1 MSDEQI
7 SRWAAETRTDE
18 ELFHVVV
25 TETDDEKHEHALF
38 TLRYRGTRE
47 IYDTAVR
54 LCHGRLAVERRQAVN
69 VLAQFGHKYGRKH
82 PYHQETVELFL
93 NMLASEKRVTVISML
108 LWGLEQLDDDRVVEP
123 MIRFTDHPNKWVRK
137 QAAIALGH
145 FAHDNEQ
152 ALRAVIDLCSDADRD
167 VRDWATFELGSQFD
181 PGDLDIPDAHAVLWE
196 RADEDDRE
204 IRSQALRGLVFRGE
218 TGLTERLMRELDA
231 DEIFDD
237 VLEAVEYLADPAFLP
252 CLLPLREW
260 DTISGYL
267 EDAIAACGGTGE
279 RE

>member
-1 MSDEQI
+1 MI
-7 SRWAAETRTDE
+7 SRWAADTRTDE

-25 TETDDEKHEHALF
+25 TETDDDKHSHAVF

-54 LCHGRLAVERRQAVN
+54 LCHGRLAVERRQGVN
-69 VLAQFGHKYGRKH
+69 VLAQFRNAYGRKH
-82 PYHQETVELFL
+82 PYRQETIDLFVD
-93 NMLASEKRVTVISML
+93 MLASEKRVTVISML
-108 LWGLEQLDDDRVVEP
+108 LWGLEQLDDDRVVEL
-123 MIRFTDHPNKWVRK
+123 MVRFKEHPNKWVRK

-145 FAHDNEQ
+145 FAHCNEQ
-152 ALRAVIDLCSDADRD
+152 ALRAVVDLCRDPDRD

-181 PGDLDIPDAHAVLWE
+181 PEDLDIPEAHTVLWE
-196 RADEDDRE
+196 RANEDDRE

-218 TGLTERLMRELDA
+218 VGLTECLMRELDA

-252 CLLPLREW
+252 RLLKLRTW
-260 DTISGYL
+260 KSNGLYDL